1 MSGGTG
7 LTAWHD
13 FLSLFREDCAF
24 AFSRLRNLRC
34 RVLVEVELWEDDEKD
49 EEGFF
54 LLLGISDG
62 MLLGKDEEE
71 HSAAGGNVAKEGAQG
86 PMHCPVRG
94 VKTAS

>member
-1 MSGGTG
+1 M
-7 LTAWHD
+7 
-13 FLSLFREDCAF
+13 
-24 AFSRLRNLRC
+24 
-34 RVLVEVELWEDDEKD
+34 EVELWEDDEKD

-86 PMHCPVRG
+86 PMHCPVRESNSILKG
-94 VKTAS
+94 RKVHKGSLSCKPPITAKLQN